1 MSARKQRGGR
11 PLHEI
16 ETWIFDLDNTLYPHS
31 CNLFAEVEA
40 RMAAF
45 MCAELGIDTEAAHAM
60 RRRYFMTHGT
70 TLRGL
75 MNENG
80 VDPHRFLD
88 YVHQVDVTPVKPAPE
103 LKAALKALAGRKL
116 IFTNADIRHAER
128 VLERLGLADIFEAV
142 FDIHAADYRPKPDHG
157 VYAQF
162 VARFEI
168 DPRAA
173 AMVED
178 IAPNL
183 VPAHALGMTTAW
195 IPGGPAWTQAEPDA
209 PHIHHVVE
217 DLAAWLALVPNSRPK
232 GRGSPE
238 RKRRPV

>member
-1 MSARKQRGGR
+1 MSARKTRGGR
-11 PLHEI
+11 PLHEV

-40 RMAAF
+40 RMAEF
-45 MCAELGIDTEAAHAM
+45 MCAEFGIDTEAAHAM
-60 RRRYFMTHGT
+60 RRRYFKTYGT

-80 VDPHRFLD
+80 IDPHRFLD
-88 YVHQVDVTPVKPAPE
+88 YVHQIDVTPVKPAPA
-103 LKAALKALAGRKL
+103 LKAALKALPGRKL

-128 VLERLGLADIFEAV
+128 VLERLGFGDIFEAV
-142 FDIHAADYRPKPDHG
+142 FDIHMADYRPKPDHA
-157 VYAQF
+157 VYAHF
-162 VARFEI
+162 VQRYAV

-195 IPGGPAWTQAEPDA
+195 IPGGPDWTQAEPDA

-217 DLAAWLALVPNSRPK
+217 DLAAWLEQVPATRPNRRK
-232 GRGSPE
+232 TGE
-238 RKRRPV
+238 RKRHTG

>member
-1 MSARKQRGGR
+1 MSARPARGR

-45 MCAELGIDTEAAHAM
+45 MCAELGIDTPEAHAL
-60 RRRYFMTHGT
+60 RRRYFMTYGT

-80 VDPHRFLD
+80 IDPRRFLD
-88 YVHQVDVTPVKPAPE
+88 YVHEIDVTPVQPAPE
-103 LKAALKALAGRKL
+103 LKAALAALGGRKL

-128 VLERLGLADIFEAV
+128 VLERLGIADAFEAV
-142 FDIHAADYRPKPDHG
+142 FDIHAAEYLPKPDHT
-157 VYAQF
+157 VYASF
-162 VARFEI
+162 VARFGIE
-168 DPRAA
+168 PRGA

-195 IPGGPAWTQAEPDA
+195 IPGGPDWTQAERDA

-217 DLAAWLALVPNSRPK
+217 DLAAWLADAARKPGPRPTA
-232 GRGSPE
+232 R
-238 RKRRPV
+238 